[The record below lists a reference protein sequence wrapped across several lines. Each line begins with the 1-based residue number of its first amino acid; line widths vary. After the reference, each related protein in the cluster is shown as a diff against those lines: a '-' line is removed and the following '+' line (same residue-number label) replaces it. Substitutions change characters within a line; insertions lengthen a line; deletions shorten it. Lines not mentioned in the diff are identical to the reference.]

1 MHIDGHLKISRLKY
15 LCNMGYQLKLNT
27 TLNPF
32 KKSIILLTLTY
43 GILIVLR
50 GFLGIDFIP
59 WHMSIAFADLIT
71 ITNTADCNCVF
82 NNPYL
87 NGSCDPWG
95 RLYNYPR
102 IWLSVFS
109 FLKLGKSSTIYIGFL
124 YVIFFT
130 FCASKLNLGRSN
142 KSLLFIFVLLISPP
156 VLLLL
161 ERGNNDVLVFSGI
174 ILTYYGIK
182 ANQNLPENLRLY
194 LPIII
199 FFILGVLK
207 LYPFILIITIL
218 FEKLT
223 LTKKTAIMLLFV
235 MLSCL
240 YIFYIKDDLK
250 LILKNTPNPSD
261 MAYGRMVK
269 FWIFNYSL
277 ELRHKISIILT
288 SIVIMIALFT
298 QFFFSKM
305 QFAASDTINNSET
318 WLFLCGASIYIGTF
332 LIGNNYI
339 YRIVFL
345 LLCLPNL
352 FSLVRQPKLRYF
364 SIAILIMI
372 ALRFYFTTF
381 EKFLPFKQQFLLD
394 LSLSWGI
401 LFSTTT
407 LVLFYTFKSIKL
419 IENKSNIP
427 YLEASK
433 TSAII

>member
-1 MHIDGHLKISRLKY
+1 
-15 LCNMGYQLKLNT
+15 MGYKLKLNA

-32 KKSIILLTLTY
+32 KKSFILLTFTY
-43 GILIVLR
+43 GILIVLK

-59 WHMSIAFADLIT
+59 WHMSEAFADLIT

-87 NGSCDPWG
+87 NGACDPWG

-130 FCASKLNLGRSN
+130 FCASKLNFNQSN
-142 KSLLFIFVLLISPP
+142 KNLLFIFMLLISPP
-156 VLLLL
+156 ILLLL
-161 ERGNNDVLVFSGI
+161 ERGNNDVLVFSTI
-174 ILTYYGIK
+174 ILTCYGIK
-182 ANQNLPENLRLY
+182 ANQNLPKNLRLY
-194 LPIII
+194 LPVII

-218 FEKLT
+218 FEKIT
-223 LTKKTAIMLLFV
+223 LTKKTAIMLLFLV
-235 MLSCL
+235 FSCF
-240 YIFYIKDDLK
+240 YIYYIKDDLK

-269 FWIFNYSL
+269 FWIFDYSL
-277 ELRHKISIILT
+277 ELRHKISIIL
-288 SIVIMIALFT
+288 SSFVIILALLT
-298 QFFFSKM
+298 QFIFTKI
-305 QFAASDTINNSET
+305 QFVKSDSINSSET
-318 WLFLCGASIYIGTF
+318 WLFICGASIYTGTF

-352 FSLVRQPKLRYF
+352 FGLVRQSKLRYF

-381 EKFLPFKQQFLLD
+381 EAYLPFKQQFLLD
-394 LSLSWGI
+394 LSLSWGL

-407 LVLFYTFKSIKL
+407 LVLFYTFTSIKL
-419 IENKSNIP
+419 SENSPNLN

-433 TSAII
+433 TSAFI

>member
-1 MHIDGHLKISRLKY
+1 
-15 LCNMGYQLKLNT
+15 MGYQLKLNT

-288 SIVIMIALFT
+288 SIVIMIALLT
-298 QFFFSKM
+298 QFLFSKM

-381 EKFLPFKQQFLLD
+381 EKYLPFKQQFLLD

>member
-1 MHIDGHLKISRLKY
+1 
-15 LCNMGYQLKLNT
+15 MGYQLKLNT
-27 TLNPF
+27 SLNPF

-43 GILIVLR
+43 GILIVLK

-59 WHMSIAFADLIT
+59 WHMSKAFADLIT
-71 ITNTADCNCVF
+71 ITNTADCTCVF

-87 NGSCDPWG
+87 NGACDPWG

-109 FLKLGKSSTIYIGFL
+109 FLKLGKSSTIYIGFM

-130 FCASKLNLGRSN
+130 FCASKLNLSQSN
-142 KSLLFIFVLLISPP
+142 KSLIFIFVLLISPP

-161 ERGNNDVLVFSGI
+161 ERGNNDVLVFSSI
-174 ILTYYGIK
+174 ILTYFGIK
-182 ANQNLPENLRLY
+182 ANQNFSENLRLY

-207 LYPFILIITIL
+207 LYPFILIITLL
-218 FEKLT
+218 FEKIS
-223 LTKKTAIMLLFV
+223 LTKKTVIMLLFT

-277 ELRHKISIILT
+277 ELRHKISIILS
-288 SIVIMIALFT
+288 SIVIMFALLS
-298 QFFFSKM
+298 QFFLTKM
-305 QFAASDTINNSET
+305 QFATSDNINSSET

-352 FSLVRQPKLRYF
+352 FSLVRQSKLRYF

-381 EKFLPFKQQFLLD
+381 EKYLPFKQQFILD
-394 LSLSWGI
+394 LSLSWGL

-419 IENKSNIP
+419 IENESNIP

>member
-1 MHIDGHLKISRLKY
+1 
-15 LCNMGYQLKLNT
+15 
-27 TLNPF
+27 
-32 KKSIILLTLTY
+32 
-43 GILIVLR
+43 
-50 GFLGIDFIP
+50 
-59 WHMSIAFADLIT
+59 
-71 ITNTADCNCVF
+71 
-82 NNPYL
+82 
-87 NGSCDPWG
+87 
-95 RLYNYPR
+95 
-102 IWLSVFS
+102 
-109 FLKLGKSSTIYIGFL
+109 
-124 YVIFFT
+124 
-130 FCASKLNLGRSN
+130 LNLGRSN

-288 SIVIMIALFT
+288 SIVIMIALLT
-298 QFFFSKM
+298 QFLFSKM

-381 EKFLPFKQQFLLD
+381 EKYLPFKQQFLLD